1 MTTTPE
7 AMAGTRHEHIRKTYE
22 KTFPFVLFVLRK
34 LRVPEADIEELAH
47 DVYMSF
53 IRIVDS
59 ITPEKTTAWLATT
72 ARNKAF
78 DHFRKSES
86 RRTSCDMEGV
96 ATAEETL
103 WSPCQGDSERLANA
117 HSLFGALA
125 RWEPEGRRSVLG
137 DYYVEGKSTR
147 RIAEERGVKVPTVT
161 SALCRERRRFRSFV
175 ESQGFGR

>member
-1 MTTTPE
+1 MTTPG
-7 AMAGTRHEHIRKTYE
+7 AGAQGRHEHIRKTYE
-22 KTFPFVLFVLRK
+22 KTSPFVLFVLRK

-47 DVYMSF
+47 DVYVAF
-53 IRIVDS
+53 IRNVDS
-59 ITPEKTTAWLATT
+59 IAPEKNTAWLAAT

-86 RRTSCDMEGV
+86 RRTSCDTEGV
-96 ATAEETL
+96 EVAESTF
-103 WSPCQGDSERLANA
+103 WSQCQGNSERLANA
-117 HSLFGALA
+117 HALSEA
-125 RWEPEGRRSVLG
+125 LTGWQPEGRQSGIREF
-137 DYYVEGKSTR
+137 YVEGKSTR